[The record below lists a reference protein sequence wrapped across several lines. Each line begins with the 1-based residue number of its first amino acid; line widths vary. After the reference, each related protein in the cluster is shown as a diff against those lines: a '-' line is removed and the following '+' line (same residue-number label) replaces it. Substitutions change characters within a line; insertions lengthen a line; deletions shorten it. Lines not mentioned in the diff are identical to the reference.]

1 MAWYEEGDLR
11 IADPMAWPDDPWQI
25 GESIAV
31 NGVCLTLVDAEPE
44 LQFKVSEETVSRTTL
59 ASLGPQS
66 QVNLE
71 RAMRTDSRFGGHIV
85 QGHVDTTGRLVEVSE
100 ADDSW
105 TFVFEVNAEY
115 QRFLVDKGSI
125 CVDGTSL
132 TIVEPVDGRFKV
144 AVIPHT
150 FNHTNLSGLVP
161 GDAVNIEFDHFAKLI
176 DHMISLR
183 LQSS

>member
-1 MAWYEEGDLR
+1 MAWYEAGDLKV
-11 IADPMAWPDDPWQI
+11 ADPLVWPDDPWQI

-44 LQFKVSEETVSRTTL
+44 LHFEISEETISRTTL
-59 ASLGPQS
+59 SHLGPQS

-71 RAMRTDSRFGGHIV
+71 RAMRADSRFGGHIV

-100 ADDSW
+100 AEDSW
-105 TFVFEVNAEY
+105 TFVFEVSAEH
-115 QRFLVDKGSI
+115 QRLLVDKGSI
-125 CVDGTSL
+125 CVDGISL
-132 TIVEPVDGRFKV
+132 TIVEPEDGKFKV